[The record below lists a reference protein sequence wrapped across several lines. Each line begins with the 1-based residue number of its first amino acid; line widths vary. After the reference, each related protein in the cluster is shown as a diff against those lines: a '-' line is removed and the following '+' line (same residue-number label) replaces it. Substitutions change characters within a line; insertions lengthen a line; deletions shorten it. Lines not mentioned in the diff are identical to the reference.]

1 MILGN
6 LVAARLHEA
15 RGDVRGALDAL
26 RRMDTGAFFLS
37 TKLREEG
44 RLAALVGDTA
54 GAIRAY
60 RNYLALRSAPEPA
73 LQSEVERVRAALRR
87 LEAGEGP

>member
-1 MILGN
+1 MMAGSLI
-6 LVAARLHEA
+6 AARLHEA

-26 RRMDTGAFFLS
+26 RRLDGVYFLS

-44 RLAALVGDTA
+44 RLAAQVGDRA

-60 RNYLALRSAPEPA
+60 RHYLALRSAPEPA
-73 LQSEVERVRAALRR
+73 LRPEVERVRAALRR
-87 LEAGEGP
+87 LEAGEGRN